1 MSSKAFP
8 LAASGKLR
16 PVIKI
21 LTDYTRDDLAHDEVH
36 QALVTACVNHGVD
49 AANLDVGAIPGLD
62 TVVAGF
68 KSAQLLLNSQLG
80 FGHVFHTNCAPRKN
94 IVSVKSSGE
103 KIVLGMTKNG
113 GALLAVNSGYSLAP
127 FADAVKSGFMAFYQ
141 TSVPDSGSQF
151 RSRDFFPEAVADLA
165 AHLAMQYKK
174 LGAQKISAA
183 LGKGKYEDIL
193 KGLSFIGKPVA
204 ANALPVLPSST
215 VCYVDNFGNIKL
227 NYPHNRLI
235 AQYLPGTPMVIAIA
249 NTVSDVIVGGAGFS
263 QGEGVIALTGGSS
276 GWDLDGK
283 GRKALT
289 EIFLRGGRAESH
301 FAGLKT
307 GDQVLGM
314 RKKDLERVI
323 ETLRDAD
330 RVMSDHLDLYNISEA
345 RILRVLSWAKLIRDG
360 FDTSELQKSL
370 ERGDLLK
377 RLAASRE
384 AGQAA

>member
-1 MSSKAFP
+1 MSKNEIL
-8 LAASGKLR
+8 LARDGRLR

-21 LTDYTRDDLAHDEVH
+21 LTDYTRDDLAHDEVQ
-36 QALVTACVNHGVD
+36 QALVTACVKHGVD
-49 AANLDVGAIPGLD
+49 ATHIDVGAIPGLD

-80 FGHVFHTNCAPRKN
+80 YGHVFHTNCAPRKN

-113 GALLAVNSGYSLAP
+113 GVLLAVNSGYSLAP
-127 FADAVKSGFMAFYQ
+127 FAEAVVSGFMQFYQ

-165 AHLAMQYKK
+165 AHLTKQYKK
-174 LGAQKISAA
+174 LGPTKISAA
-183 LGKGKYEDIL
+183 LKKGKYEEIL

-204 ANALPVLPSST
+204 PSALPYLPPAT

-227 NYPHNRLI
+227 NSHHDRLL
-235 AQYLPGTPMVIAIA
+235 AQYLPGTQMVIAIG
-249 NTVSDVIVGGAGFS
+249 NTVSDVTVGGAGFS

-276 GWDLDGK
+276 GWNLDGK
-283 GRKALT
+283 GTKALT

-301 FAGLKT
+301 FPGLKT
-307 GDQVLGM
+307 GDQVLGI
-314 RKKDLERVI
+314 RKKDLLRVI
-323 ETLRDAD
+323 EALRDAD
-330 RVMSDHLDLYNISEA
+330 RRMSDDMDLYNISEA

-360 FDTSELQKSL
+360 FDTSELQKVL
-370 ERGDLLK
+370 DRGGLLK